1 MATDLANK
9 IQTKLHITTKIV
21 GGDRIQKAKDN
32 NEDIAV
38 LSDILPG
45 KNTFK
50 CALNKDCLLGTP
62 NSVVPGI
69 LLLYYFYIYI
79 NNSLF
84 T

>member
-9 IQTKLHITTKIV
+9 ITTKLHITTKIV
-21 GGDRIQKAKDN
+21 GADRIQKAKDN

-50 CALNKDCLLGTP
+50 CALKQDCLLGTP
-62 NSVVPGI
+62 ASAVPGI
-69 LLLYYFYIYI
+69 S
-79 NNSLF
+79 SLIIKLIKAEN
-84 T
+84 